1 VIACLDT
8 NVLVDVLSGRHPL
21 ARGRY
26 EHACGAGQALVVS
39 ALSAHEL
46 IFGALISGRPE
57 FHMAQAREFL
67 ANHEVIDWSVA
78 DAYSAAR
85 LRTRLR
91 SEGRTIGTFDCLIAG
106 QALNRGWTLVTAN
119 AHEFIR
125 VEGLQIED
133 WTR

>member
-1 VIACLDT
+1 VISCLDT
-8 NVLVDVLSGRHPL
+8 NVVVDILSGRHPL
-21 ARGRY
+21 ARDRY
-26 EHACGAGQALVVS
+26 EQASGSGRALVVS

-46 IFGALISGRPE
+46 IYGALISHRPQ

-67 ANHEVIDWSVA
+67 ANHEVIDWSIA

-85 LRTRLR
+85 LRTQLR
-91 SEGRTIGTFDCLIAG
+91 SEGRMIGAFDCLIAG
-106 QALNRGWTLVTAN
+106 QALNRDWTLVTAN
-119 AHEFIR
+119 THEFVR